1 MKSKEFVIGT
11 ILGTIAGA
19 IAAIL
24 LTPKTGPE
32 VRAKLS
38 FQVENLAEKTQKLAL
53 DVTDKTQRIANEVSD
68 ITLEI
73 AKTMSAHTNQL
84 AEKANVLANTVV
96 NGVKTW
102 REDRQLAPESES
114 NQDHLKSEKLS

>member
-1 MKSKEFVIGT
+1 MKSKEFVVGT

-19 IAAIL
+19 VAAIL

-38 FQVENLAEKTQKLAL
+38 FQVENLTEKTQKLAH

-84 AEKANVLANTVV
+84 AEKAKDLASTVV
-96 NGVKTW
+96 NVVKTW
-102 REDRQLAPESES
+102 REERQLAPESE
-114 NQDHLKSEKLS
+114 QEKSDFRTEKLS

>member
-11 ILGTIAGA
+11 IIGTVAGA

-38 FQVENLAEKTQKLAL
+38 FQVENLTEKTQKLAH

-84 AEKANVLANTVV
+84 AGKANDLASTVV
-96 NGVKTW
+96 SGVKSW
-102 REDRQLAPESES
+102 REERQIAPESDQEQS
-114 NQDHLKSEKLS
+114 GLKTEKLS

>member
-1 MKSKEFVIGT
+1 MKTKEFVVGT
-11 ILGTIAGA
+11 ILGTVVGA

-38 FQVENLAEKTQKLAL
+38 FQVENLTEKTQKLAH

-68 ITLEI
+68 MTLEI

-84 AEKANVLANTVV
+84 AEKANDLASTVV
-96 NGVKTW
+96 SGVKSW
-102 REDRQLAPESES
+102 REERQLAPESDQEQS
-114 NQDHLKSEKLS
+114 DFKTEKLS

>member
-32 VRAKLS
+32 IRAKLS
-38 FQVENLAEKTQKLAL
+38 FQVENLTEKTQKLAL

-68 ITLEI
+68 ITQEI

-84 AEKANVLANTVV
+84 AEKANGIATNVV
-96 NGVKTW
+96 NGVKSW
-102 REDRQLAPESES
+102 REERQLAPESV
-114 NQDHLKSEKLS
+114 NTNDVDDKT

>member
-1 MKSKEFVIGT
+1 MKTKEFVVGT
-11 ILGTIAGA
+11 ILGTVAGA
-19 IAAIL
+19 VAAIL

-38 FQVENLAEKTQKLAL
+38 FQVENLSEKTQKLAH

-84 AEKANVLANTVV
+84 AEKANGLASTVV
-96 NGVKTW
+96 HGVKTW
-102 REDRQLAPESES
+102 REDRQLAPESEQNS
-114 NQDHLKSEKLS
+114 TNLKTEKLS

>member
-1 MKSKEFVIGT
+1 MKTKEFVVGT
-11 ILGTIAGA
+11 ILGTFAGA
-19 IAAIL
+19 VAAIL

-38 FQVENLAEKTQKLAL
+38 FQVENLSEKTQKLAH

-84 AEKANVLANTVV
+84 AEKANGLANTVV

-102 REDRQLAPESES
+102 REERQLAPENEP
-114 NQDHLKSEKLS
+114 NPTDIKSEKLS

>member
-1 MKSKEFVIGT
+1 MKTKEFVFGT
-11 ILGTIAGA
+11 ILGTVVGA

-32 VRAKLS
+32 IRAKLS
-38 FQVENLAEKTQKLAL
+38 FQVENLTEKTQKLAL

-84 AEKANVLANTVV
+84 AEKANGIATNVV
-96 NGVKTW
+96 NGVKSW
-102 REDRQLAPESES
+102 REERQLAPEGEHS
-114 NQDHLKSEKLS
+114 NDGDIKKTI

>member
-1 MKSKEFVIGT
+1 MKTKEFVVGT
-11 ILGTIAGA
+11 ILGTVAGA
-19 IAAIL
+19 VAAIL

-38 FQVENLAEKTQKLAL
+38 FQVENLTEKTQKLAH

-68 ITLEI
+68 MTLEI
-73 AKTMSAHTNQL
+73 AKTMSARTNHL
-84 AEKANVLANTVV
+84 ADKANVLASTVV

-102 REDRQLAPESES
+102 REERLVQPGTAEKPID
-114 NQDHLKSEKLS
+114 KSEKLS

>member
-1 MKSKEFVIGT
+1 MKTKEFVVGT
-11 ILGTIAGA
+11 ILGTVAGA
-19 IAAIL
+19 VAAIL

-38 FQVENLAEKTQKLAL
+38 FQVENLSEKTQKLAH

-68 ITLEI
+68 MTLEI

-84 AEKANVLANTVV
+84 AEKANGIANTVV
-96 NGVKTW
+96 NGVKSW
-102 REDRQLAPESES
+102 REERQLAPEAEQVPSE
-114 NQDHLKSEKLS
+114 LKTEKLS

>member
-1 MKSKEFVIGT
+1 MKTKEFVVGT
-11 ILGTIAGA
+11 ILGTVVGA
-19 IAAIL
+19 VAAIL

-38 FQVENLAEKTQKLAL
+38 FQVENITEKTQKLAH

-68 ITLEI
+68 MTLEI

-84 AEKANVLANTVV
+84 AEKANGLASTVV
-96 NGVKTW
+96 NGVKLW
-102 REDRQLAPESES
+102 REERHLAPESE
-114 NQDHLKSEKLS
+114 QEKSDFRTEKLS

>member
-1 MKSKEFVIGT
+1 MKTKEFVVGT
-11 ILGTIAGA
+11 ILGTVAGA
-19 IAAIL
+19 VAAIL

-38 FQVENLAEKTQKLAL
+38 FQVENLTEKTQKLAH

-84 AEKANVLANTVV
+84 AEKANDLASTVV
-96 NGVKTW
+96 SGVKTW
-102 REDRQLAPESES
+102 REDRQLAPENE
-114 NQDHLKSEKLS
+114 QDSTNFKTEKLS

>member
-1 MKSKEFVIGT
+1 MKTKEFVVGT
-11 ILGTIAGA
+11 ILGTVVGA

-38 FQVENLAEKTQKLAL
+38 FQVENITEKTQKLAH

-84 AEKANVLANTVV
+84 AEKANGLASTVV
-96 NGVKTW
+96 NGVKSW
-102 REDRQLAPESES
+102 REERQLAPESEQEQS
-114 NQDHLKSEKLS
+114 DFKTEKLS

>member
-11 ILGTIAGA
+11 LLGTVAGA

-32 VRAKLS
+32 IRAKLS
-38 FQVENLAEKTQKLAL
+38 FQVENITEKTQKLAH

-68 ITLEI
+68 MTLEI

-84 AEKANVLANTVV
+84 AEKANGLASTVV
-96 NGVKTW
+96 SGVKSW
-102 REDRQLAPESES
+102 REDRQSTPESEQGQS
-114 NQDHLKSEKLS
+114 ELITEKLS